1 MAIEG
6 AQNPTQA
13 FSETEV
19 RVKKTTAINEN
30 PTLEQ
35 AGSSRSSGL
44 SGVEKTYTPEEVK
57 KLSEVMDGFLK
68 SISPELNVSIDK
80 ELSLVIFK
88 FTNTETDE
96 VIMQVPSEEF
106 VELMSRMQKAS
117 DTMGEEL
124 KGILVEKES

>member
-6 AQNPTQA
+6 AQNHAQD

-19 RVKKTTAINEN
+19 RVKNNTAISD
-30 PTLEQ
+30 PPPLEQ
-35 AGSSRSSGL
+35 AGSFRSSGL
-44 SGVEKTYTPEEVK
+44 SEVEKTYTPEAVK

-88 FTNTETDE
+88 FTNSETDE

-106 VELMSRMQKAS
+106 IELMSRMQKAS
-117 DTMGEEL
+117 DAMGEEL

>member
-117 DTMGEEL
+117 DAMGEVL
-124 KGILVEKES
+124 KGIVVENES

>member
-19 RVKKTTAINEN
+19 RVKKTTAINEK

-117 DTMGEEL
+117 DAMGEEL